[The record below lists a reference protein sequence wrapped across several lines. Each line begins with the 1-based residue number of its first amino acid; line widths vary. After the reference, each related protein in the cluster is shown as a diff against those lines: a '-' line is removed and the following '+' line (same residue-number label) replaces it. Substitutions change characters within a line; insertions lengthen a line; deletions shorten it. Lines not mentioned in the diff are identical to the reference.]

1 MGLPARMLTVA
12 AAAVMLA
19 PVLLTASGCSTPQSC
34 AGQCGPPF
42 QLKVVFRHG
51 TSQQAAIAAMRRCQ
65 ADPLVIRI
73 GRPHRS
79 QPGAPGRWTAVIFT
93 KKMEFG
99 PANVPLLT
107 CLHDSPAVTSA
118 SWPD

>member
-1 MGLPARMLTVA
+1 MGLAARMLTVA
-12 AAAVMLA
+12 AAAVILA
-19 PVLLTASGCSTPQSC
+19 PLLLTASGCSTQSC

-42 QLKVVFRHG
+42 QLQVVFRHG

-73 GRPHRS
+73 GRPR
-79 QPGAPGRWTAVIFT
+79 QPRPGAPGQPTAVIFT

-99 PANVPLLT
+99 PANTPLLT
-107 CLHDSPAVTSA
+107 CLRGSPAITSA

>member
-1 MGLPARMLTVA
+1 MGLPARMLAVA
-12 AAAVMLA
+12 SAAVMLA
-19 PVLLTASGCSTPQSC
+19 PVLLTASGCSTQSC

-42 QLKVVFRHG
+42 HLQVVFRHG

-79 QPGAPGRWTAVIFT
+79 RPGAPGRWTAIIFT
-93 KKMEFG
+93 KKIEFG
-99 PANVPLLT
+99 PTNVPLLT
-107 CLHDSPAVTSA
+107 CLHRSPAVTSA

>member
-1 MGLPARMLTVA
+1 MGLPARMIAVA

-19 PVLLTASGCSTPQSC
+19 PFLLTASGCSSTQSC
-34 AGQCGPPF
+34 AGQCRSPF

-51 TSQQAAIAAMRRCQ
+51 TSRQAAIAAMRRCQ

-73 GRPHRS
+73 GRPRT
-79 QPGAPGRWTAVIFT
+79 GAPGQWTAVILT
-93 KKMEFG
+93 KKMESG

-107 CLHDSPAVTSA
+107 CLRRSPAVTSTA
-118 SWPD
+118 WPD

>member
-1 MGLPARMLTVA
+1 MGLPARMLAVA

-19 PVLLTASGCSTPQSC
+19 PVLTASGCSTQSC

-42 QLKVVFRHG
+42 QLQVVFRHG
-51 TSQQAAIAAMRRCQ
+51 TSQRAATAAMRRCQ
-65 ADPLVIRI
+65 TDPLVIRI
-73 GRPHRS
+73 GRPHRLR
-79 QPGAPGRWTAVIFT
+79 PGAPGQWTAVIFT

-99 PANVPLLT
+99 PANIPLLT
-107 CLHDSPAVTSA
+107 CLRRSPAVTSA

>member
-1 MGLPARMLTVA
+1 MGLPAPILAIA
-12 AAAVMLA
+12 AAALTLA
-19 PVLLTASGCSTPQSC
+19 PALLTASGCSSESC
-34 AGQCGPPF
+34 EGQCGPPF
-42 QLKVVFRHG
+42 QLQVVFRHG

-73 GRPHRS
+73 GRPHRPR
-79 QPGAPGRWTAVIFT
+79 PGTPGQWTAVIFT
-93 KKMEFG
+93 KKMAFG

-107 CLHDSPAVTSA
+107 CLRRSSAVTSA